1 MTQKLASIVCS
12 VGILLSFRPAAQAY
26 GPQRDEPLPS
36 ACTPAVNQRLQEM
49 IRAQP
54 RGYVENVM
62 VCGVATRT
70 TVNSG
75 GRHGS
80 HHLISLTVQLPNDG
94 TTSVQIAIND
104 ALDGPVS
111 AAPGAQVFAF
121 GQAYITHGA
130 WSAGIHDVHCSTH
143 AAAENGWVVVNGVK
157 TSASCPSR

>member
-1 MTQKLASIVCS
+1 M
-12 VGILLSFRPAAQAY
+12 
-26 GPQRDEPLPS
+26 
-36 ACTPAVNQRLQEM
+36 NQRLQEV
-49 IRAQP
+49 IREQP

-62 VCGVATRT
+62 VCGIATKT
-70 TVNSG
+70 TVNRG

-111 AAPGAQVFAF
+111 ASPGAQVFAF

-130 WSAGIHDVHCSTH
+130 WSAGVHDVHCSTH
-143 AAAENGWVVVNGVK
+143 PAAENGWVVVSGVK
-157 TSASCPSR
+157 TPAFCPAR